1 MTSQITAA
9 VKQPGREVSRH
20 GHFRFNLAIAA
31 AIPLLLG
38 AGLPSGARANP
49 ILYIVTQNN
58 ISGTNPTSDTNTL
71 MSVDL
76 GAPLVSNIFTAT
88 AIGPTTLQGA
98 GGQTAEIRG
107 LAYHKI
113 DGLMYG
119 ITAQGVLVTV
129 NLNTGATIPLLTLPY
144 YAQGSIQNEWSGMAF
159 DGTENLYV
167 VNAFGAQ
174 ELVKINLGSGPPALT
189 LVGSVNYYPSPPAPP
204 VPLQIL
210 GLAFSNG
217 VLYGS
222 DRSNDTLVTISTS
235 NAAAAFTYGNTVVI
249 NNVQEIAF
257 GPTGTLYVVV
267 DHAANSD
274 NAGLATFNFPP
285 PSLTATEIGELPFQ
299 IDFNGCCG
307 NSTYGAGGLAFGP
320 EGYVEVCKSSS
331 TKNPVPANGIYN
343 FTVSGSA
350 FSSSSNPLM
359 VPVGECS
366 GPIPVAPH
374 TATITELPVPGVGVS
389 AITAFG
395 YSAPPRSQKENLL
408 ESYDLQTRTA
418 TVLVVPSATAGD
430 TSTETI
436 ATFTNYE
443 APPGQLK
450 VCKIAGAGVAA
461 NTPFTFTVNAG
472 TPFTVEAGPLDQGG
486 YCAVVPGKF
495 QVGTSETVTETVP
508 AGYAAPAVTVN
519 GASTPSA
526 GCQPTPGCVAAE
538 MGPGI
543 NEVSFTNSV
552 PGQSQ
557 NMGAPFASLD
567 IVNYSLVRQIAVT
580 GTQSYMT
587 YRADLLNRGTT
598 AMGPIT
604 ASLTSLDP
612 SSVQVMGQGALNFAS
627 APANSQAASS
637 STFTVLTNPA
647 TPLDFSKLSWTY
659 QSTRSILPGR

>member
-31 AIPLLLG
+31 AMPLLLA

-58 ISGTNPTSDTNTL
+58 VSGTSPTSDTNTL

-76 GAPLVSNIFTAT
+76 GAPLVGGIFTAT

-107 LAYHKI
+107 LAYDNI

-167 VNAFGAQ
+167 VNAYGAQ
-174 ELVKINLGSGPPALT
+174 ELVKINLGSGPPTLT
-189 LVGSVNYYPSPPAPP
+189 LVGSVYYQGVGVR

-217 VLYGS
+217 VLLGS
-222 DRSNDTLVTISTS
+222 DRSNDTVVTIGT
-235 NAAAAFTYGNTVVI
+235 ATAIAAFTYGDI
-249 NNVQEIAF
+249 ALISNVQEIAF
-257 GPTGTLYVVV
+257 GPTGTLYVVF
-267 DHAANSD
+267 DHVASSD
-274 NAGLATFNFPP
+274 NAGLATFNFTPQL
-285 PSLTATEIGELPFQ
+285 SAAEIGELPFQ
-299 IDFNGCCG
+299 IDFNGCQGCG

-331 TKNPVPANGIYN
+331 TRNPVPANGIYS
-343 FTVSGSA
+343 FTVAGSA
-350 FSSSSNPLM
+350 FSSSANPLM

-366 GPIPVAPH
+366 GPIPVAPQ
-374 TATITELPVPGVGVS
+374 TATITELPVQGVGVS

-443 APPGQLK
+443 APPGQMK

-486 YCAVVPGKF
+486 YCALVPGRF
-495 QVGTSETVTETVP
+495 EVGTSETVTETVP
-508 AGYAAPAVTVN
+508 TGYAAPAVTVN

-526 GCQPTPGCVAAE
+526 GCQPIPGCVAAE

-557 NMGAPFASLD
+557 NMGAPFANLD
-567 IVNYSLVRQIAVT
+567 MVNYSLVRQIAVT

-587 YRADLLNRGTT
+587 YRADLLNRETT
-598 AMGPIT
+598 AVGPIT
-604 ASLTSLDP
+604 ANLTSLDP
-612 SSVQVMGQGALNFAS
+612 SSIQVMGQGALNFAL

-637 STFTVLTNPA
+637 GTFTVLTNPA

-659 QSTRSILPGR
+659 QSTRSVSPGR

>member
-1 MTSQITAA
+1 MTSQIAED
-9 VKQPGREVSRH
+9 VKRPCREVSRH
-20 GHFRFNLAIAA
+20 GHFRFFRFNLAFAA
-31 AIPLLLG
+31 VMPFLLSV
-38 AGLPSGARANP
+38 GLPSGARANP

-58 ISGTNPTSDTNTL
+58 VTGTNPTSDTNTL

-76 GAPLVSNIFTAT
+76 GAPLVGNIFTAT
-88 AIGPTTLQGA
+88 EIGPTTLQGA

-320 EGYVEVCKSSS
+320 GGYVEVCKSSS
-331 TKNPVPANGIYN
+331 TKNPVPANGIYS

-389 AITAFG
+389 AITAVG
-395 YSAPPRSQKENLL
+395 YTPPPNSLPENLM
-408 ESYDLQTRTA
+408 ESYDLQTRNA
-418 TVLVVPSATAGD
+418 TVLLVPPTTPGD
-430 TSTETI
+430 TSTETLV
-436 ATFTNYE
+436 TFTNYE

-450 VCKIAGAGVAA
+450 VCKVAGAGVAVD
-461 NTPFTFTVNAG
+461 TPFTFTVNAG
-472 TPFTVEAGPLDQGG
+472 TGFPVEAGPLDQGG
-486 YCAVVPGKF
+486 YCVVVPGTF
-495 QVGTSETVTETVP
+495 QVGTPELVAETVP
-508 AGYAAPAVTVN
+508 FGDAAPAITVN
-519 GASTPSA
+519 GASAPSL
-526 GCQPTPGCVAAE
+526 GCAPEPPFNCVAAE

-552 PGQSQ
+552 RGQSQ
-557 NMGAPFASLD
+557 QLETTFSNLD
-567 IVNYSLVRQIAVT
+567 IVNYSLVRQTAVT

-587 YRADLLNRGTT
+587 YRADLLNR
-598 AMGPIT
+598 
-604 ASLTSLDP
+604 SE
-612 SSVQVMGQGALNFAS
+612 
-627 APANSQAASS
+627 
-637 STFTVLTNPA
+637 
-647 TPLDFSKLSWTY
+647 
-659 QSTRSILPGR
+659 

>member
-31 AIPLLLG
+31 AIPLLLA

-76 GAPLVSNIFTAT
+76 GAPLVGGIFTAT

-107 LAYHKI
+107 LAYDNI

-129 NLNTGATIPLLTLPY
+129 NLNTGATTPLLTLPY
-144 YAQGSIQNEWSGMAF
+144 YAQGSIQNEWSGLAF

-167 VNAFGAQ
+167 VNAYGAQ

-189 LVGSVNYYPSPPAPP
+189 LVGSVNYPSVPP

-210 GLAFSNG
+210 GLALSNG

-222 DRSNDTLVTISTS
+222 NRSNDTLVTISTV
-235 NAAAAFTYGNTVVI
+235 NAAAAFTYTNAAVI

-257 GPTGTLYVVV
+257 GPTGTLYVVI
-267 DHAANSD
+267 DHAPTSD
-274 NAGLATFNFPP
+274 NAGLATFNFTPQL
-285 PSLTATEIGELPFQ
+285 SATEIGELPFQ
-299 IDFNGCCG
+299 IDFNGCQGCG
-307 NSTYGAGGLAFGP
+307 NSTYGAGGMAFGP

-331 TKNPVPANGIYN
+331 AKNPVPANGIYS

-350 FSSSSNPLM
+350 FSSSANPLM

-366 GPIPVAPH
+366 GPIPVAPQ
-374 TATITELPVPGVGVS
+374 TATITELPAPGVGVS

-395 YSAPPRSQKENLL
+395 YSAPPHSQKENLL

-430 TSTETI
+430 TSSETI

-443 APPGQLK
+443 APPGQMK

-508 AGYAAPAVTVN
+508 TGYAAPAITVN

-557 NMGAPFASLD
+557 NMGAPFANLD
-567 IVNYSLVRQIAVT
+567 MVNYSLVRQIAVT

-604 ASLTSLDP
+604 ANLTSLEP
-612 SSVQVMGQGALNFAS
+612 SSIQVMGQGALSFAS

-659 QSTRSILPGR
+659 QSTRSISPGH

>member
-31 AIPLLLG
+31 AMPLFLA
-38 AGLPSGARANP
+38 AGLPFGARANP

-76 GAPLVSNIFTAT
+76 GAPLVGGIFTAT

-107 LAYHKI
+107 LAYDNI

-144 YAQGSIQNEWSGMAF
+144 YAQSSFQNEWSGMAF

-167 VNAFGAQ
+167 VNASGAQ

-189 LVGSVNYYPSPPAPP
+189 LVGSVYYQGVGFR

-217 VLYGS
+217 VLLGS
-222 DRSNDTLVTISTS
+222 DRSNDTLVTIDTATAV
-235 NAAAAFTYGNTVVI
+235 AAYTYGDSVVI

-257 GPTGTLYVVV
+257 GPTGTLYVVF
-267 DHAANSD
+267 DHVASSD
-274 NAGLATFNFPP
+274 NAGLATFNFTPQL
-285 PSLTATEIGELPFQ
+285 SATEIGELPFQ
-299 IDFNGCCG
+299 IDFNGCQGCG

-331 TKNPVPANGIYN
+331 TKNPVPANGIYS

-350 FSSSSNPLM
+350 FSSSANPLM

-366 GPIPVAPH
+366 GPIPVAPQ

-430 TSTETI
+430 TSSETI

-486 YCAVVPGKF
+486 YCAVVPGRF
-495 QVGTSETVTETVP
+495 EVGTSETVTETVP
-508 AGYAAPAVTVN
+508 AGYATPAVTVN

-526 GCQPTPGCVAAE
+526 GCQPIPGCVAAE

-557 NMGAPFASLD
+557 NMGAPFANLD
-567 IVNYSLVRQIAVT
+567 MVNYSLVRQIAVT

-604 ASLTSLDP
+604 ANLTSLDP

-627 APANSQAASS
+627 APANSQVASS
-637 STFTVLTNPA
+637 GTFTVLTNSA

-659 QSTRSILPGR
+659 QSTRSISPGH